1 MKIQKRDVVSFSLA
15 IIINLIILISIPGL
29 DIVEDV
35 KDKKL
40 KVGLVALE
48 KKKYTS
54 KATKKTIA
62 KKKESK
68 KIETLETTKQDL
80 IEERKRIKREKNLSL
95 LKISKSLKAP
105 SLDVLTSKKAAIGKK
120 LDSVKSDEKNF
131 KEQEKL
137 EREDSEGVE
146 KNSSIFNDS
155 KIIDKIISDSKDEN
169 LEIKSESNEEKIN
182 VKDGKVEGLPS
193 GYKLGVEDGD
203 IIAKWDISNKEPV
216 YPEKAELAGM
226 QGTVKVRM
234 DIDAN
239 GRVVN
244 LFMEKGSGV
253 PEINTAIETIGRT
266 WRIYLSKKG
275 QRIKGKVILEYS
287 FKLKGF

>member
-54 KATKKTIA
+54 KATEKTIA
-62 KKKESK
+62 IKKESK
-68 KIETLETTKQDL
+68 KIETLETTKQNL

-105 SLDVLTSKKAAIGKK
+105 SLDVLTSKKATIGKK
-120 LDSVKSDEKNF
+120 LDSVKSDEKNY

-155 KIIDKIISDSKDEN
+155 KIIDKIVSDSKDEN
-169 LEIKSESNEEKIN
+169 LEIKSEINEEKIN

-203 IIAKWDISNKEPV
+203 IIAKWDASNKEPV

>member
-105 SLDVLTSKKAAIGKK
+105 SLDVLTSKKASIGKK

>member
-169 LEIKSESNEEKIN
+169 LEIKSENNEEKIN